1 MGPFLPVKTVS
12 VLVKRWYGCF
22 REKEQK
28 MSQALPVTV
37 EKETGTIYEMRIRQ
51 KPPRSAYIL
60 LWRATF
66 SYRGPCDG
74 YKK

>member
-1 MGPFLPVKTVS
+1 MDPFLPVKTVAA
-12 VLVKRWYGCF
+12 LVKRWYGCF

-60 LWRATF
+60 RMAGKFFVQGTV
-66 SYRGPCDG
+66 
-74 YKK
+74 